1 MGWKCFF
8 SFFSRVLHR
17 TQVHFYLNFHLYLDC
32 DAVLLHTNDICIL
45 WGRNICILWGRN
57 ICIFWGRNIWRVG
70 DQWWVGGGQESERA
84 SLETNH
90 QWSLAA
96 ARPLADECYNSCCL
110 FGNCWSK
117 IPLNLAIGTME
128 FETNLNFA
136 FFVKS
141 FGFDLLSKLSWEFAL
156 RNAFKGFWLTAQ
168 TLLASR
174 HSTFPDISVTDKM
187 YVYKMYRIESVSK
200 TIITRKS

>member
-1 MGWKCFF
+1 MF
-8 SFFSRVLHR
+8 
-17 TQVHFYLNFHLYLDC
+17 
-32 DAVLLHTNDICIL
+32 
-45 WGRNICILWGRN
+45 
-57 ICIFWGRNIWRVG
+57 
-70 DQWWVGGGQESERA
+70 
-84 SLETNH
+84 
-90 QWSLAA
+90 
-96 ARPLADECYNSCCL
+96 YNSCCL

-187 YVYKMYRIESVSK
+187 YTYKVYRIESVSK
-200 TIITRKS
+200 TIITRKSQHHLNITNNYYKYLGNLGDFYYKYLGDFFRWLLFGKCFCRNVM

>member
-17 TQVHFYLNFHLYLDC
+17 TQVHFYLYLNLHLYLDC
-32 DAVLLHTNDICIL
+32 DAVLLHTND
-45 WGRNICILWGRN
+45 

-70 DQWWVGGGQESERA
+70 DQWWVGGRQESERA

-90 QWSLAA
+90 QSSLAA
-96 ARPLADECYNSCCL
+96 AGPLADECYNSCCL

-156 RNAFKGFWLTAQ
+156 RNAFKGFWFNAQ

-174 HSTFPDISVTDKM
+174 HSTFPDISVTDKI
-187 YVYKMYRIESVSK
+187 YVFVYKMYRIESE
-200 TIITRKS
+200 